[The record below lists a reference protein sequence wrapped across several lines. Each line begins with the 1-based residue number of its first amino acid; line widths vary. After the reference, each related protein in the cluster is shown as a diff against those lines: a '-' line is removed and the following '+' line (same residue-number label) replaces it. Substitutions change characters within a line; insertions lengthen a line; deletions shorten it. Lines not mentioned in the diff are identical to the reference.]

1 MVVDM
6 TESDNSQ
13 ALAETRY
20 LEQTGTGAIMRQ
32 REKDDSGWTNIDDID
47 WEKLWVKTLPES

>member
-1 MVVDM
+1 M